1 MFVRMK
7 DLNRMDLLSVSHK
20 RLTIL
25 RIWVYSLV
33 LGVILEILHR
43 QSVTAVFTFAIS
55 KPMVFAYNV
64 LIIFATLS
72 ASLFF
77 KRKYFMFGMVS
88 FGWIVLGVCNFIIQV
103 FRRTPLTS
111 DDFLLITSMFNII
124 GIYLNPFQISL
135 IILAIGISLMIIIR
149 SWLKSTK
156 LNVVFRHGFV
166 TMSVSFLLLNVMPNV
181 SPTIHAFQNTN
192 GNLVEIYDEFGF
204 VYSFVNSVLN
214 KGIQEP
220 EIYTQKS
227 IESIVK
233 YLTKDSHNAIK
244 ANIIFVQ
251 LESFFDVTR
260 LSGVSYSANPI
271 PNFTALKQKYSS
283 GLLNVPTIGGGTAN
297 TEFEVITG
305 MSLDYF
311 GTGEYPYKSILLEQ
325 TAESMAYNLKKLG
338 YRASIMHNNSGNF
351 YGRHLVFSNLGFDA
365 FSTLETMRNVE
376 FNEIGWAKDKVL
388 VDEIMEAIL
397 YSDEPDFVYTIAVQ
411 SHGDYPRIEN
421 PNYPFQVFGV
431 MNKSDE
437 NQFEY
442 YLDQIN
448 QSDAV
453 IPEIIARV
461 EQTGEPTVIVF
472 FGDHLPGLNFE
483 SFISGN
489 RNTTDYVIWDNL
501 GLEKLNKNVETY
513 QLGAHVLNKLNIH
526 EGLFTQIHQF
536 EENNPNYETIL
547 HLLQYDVLYGEKY
560 AYSQMQSYVP
570 SKLQIGYRTQ
580 LLAQAQVFHE
590 KMIVT
595 GHNFTKYSQITVNGA
610 LVDTQ
615 YISQSM
621 LVASSDDV
629 YPGSTIGVAIVSA
642 NNEIIGKTNTM
653 RVKQ

>member
-1 MFVRMK
+1 MFSRMK
-7 DLNRMDLLSVSHK
+7 DLNQMDLLSITHK

-25 RIWVYSLV
+25 RIGLYSLV
-33 LGVILEILHR
+33 LGIILEILHR
-43 QSVTAVFTFAIS
+43 QSLTEVFTFAIS

-88 FGWIVLGVCNFIIQV
+88 FGWFVLGVCNFIIQI

-111 DDFLLITSMFNII
+111 DDFLLINSLFNII

-135 IILAIGISLMIIIR
+135 IVLAIGISLLIIVR
-149 SWLKSTK
+149 SWMKSVK
-156 LNVVFRHGFV
+156 LNVVFRQGIV
-166 TMSVSFLLLNVMPNV
+166 TMSVSLLLLNVMPNV

-192 GNLVEIYDEFGF
+192 GNLVEIFDEFGF
-204 VYSFVNSVLN
+204 VYSFVSSVLN
-214 KGIQEP
+214 KGIQKP
-220 EIYTQKS
+220 DVYTKKS

-233 YLTKDSHNAIK
+233 TLTKDSHNAIK

-283 GLLNVPTIGGGTAN
+283 GLLFVPTLGGGTAN

-311 GTGEYPYKSILLEQ
+311 GTGEYPYKSVLLEQ

-338 YRASIMHNNSGNF
+338 YRASIMHNNNGNF
-351 YGRHLVFSNLGFDA
+351 YGRHLVFANLGFDA

-376 FNEIGWAKDKVL
+376 FNELGWAKDKVL
-388 VDEIMEAIL
+388 IDEIMEAIH

-421 PNYPFQVFGV
+421 LDYPFQVFGV

-437 NQFEY
+437 NQLEY
-442 YLDQIN
+442 YLEQIN
-448 QSDAV
+448 EADAI
-453 IPEIIARV
+453 IPEIIKKI
-461 EQTGEPTVIVF
+461 EQSGEPTVIVF

-489 RNTTDYVIWDNL
+489 RNTTDYVVWDNI
-501 GLEKLNKNVETY
+501 GLEKQNKNVQTY
-513 QLGAHVLNKLNIH
+513 QLGAHVLNQLNIH
-526 EGLFTQIHQF
+526 EGLFTQIHQS
-536 EENNPNYETIL
+536 EVNNPNYETIL
-547 HLLQYDVLYGEKY
+547 HLLQFDILYGEKY
-560 AYSQMQSYVP
+560 AYSQMNSYMP
-570 SKLQIGYRTQ
+570 SKLQIGFRMQELTQ
-580 LLAQAQVFHE
+580 ARIFHE

-595 GHNFTKYSQITVNGA
+595 GHNFTRYSQIMVNGA
-610 LVDTQ
+610 LVETQ

-621 LVASSDDV
+621 LVASSDV
-629 YPGSTIGVAIVSA
+629 VRPGSTIGVAIVSA
-642 NNEIIGKTNTM
+642 NNEVIGKTNTM
-653 RVKQ
+653 RVK

>member
-1 MFVRMK
+1 MFSRMK
-7 DLNRMDLLSVSHK
+7 DLNQMDLLSVSHK

-25 RIWVYSLV
+25 RIWLYSLV
-33 LGVILEILHR
+33 LGIILEILHR
-43 QSVTAVFTFAIS
+43 QSLTEVFTFAIS

-77 KRKYFMFGMVS
+77 KRKYFMFGMAS
-88 FGWIVLGVCNFIIQV
+88 FGWFVLGVCNFIIQI

-111 DDFLLITSMFNII
+111 DDFLLINSLFNII

-135 IILAIGISLMIIIR
+135 IVLAIGISLLIIVR
-149 SWLKSTK
+149 SWMKSVK
-156 LNVVFRHGFV
+156 LNVVFRQGIV
-166 TMSVSFLLLNVMPNV
+166 TMSVSLLLLNVMPNV
-181 SPTIHAFQNTN
+181 SPAIYAFQNTN
-192 GNLVEIYDEFGF
+192 GNLVEIFDEFGF
-204 VYSFVNSVLN
+204 VYSFVSSVLD

-220 EIYTQKS
+220 DVYTKKS

-233 YLTKDSHNAIK
+233 TLTKDSHNAIK

-283 GLLNVPTIGGGTAN
+283 GLLLVPTLGGGTAN

-311 GTGEYPYKSILLEQ
+311 GTGEYPYKSVLLEQ

-351 YGRHLVFSNLGFDA
+351 YGRHLVFANLGFDA

-376 FNEIGWAKDKVL
+376 FNELGWAKDKVL
-388 VDEIMEAIL
+388 IDEIMEAIQ

-421 PNYPFQVFGV
+421 LAYPFQVFGV

-437 NQFEY
+437 NQLEY
-442 YLDQIN
+442 YLEQIN
-448 QSDAV
+448 EADAI
-453 IPEIIARV
+453 IPEIIQKV
-461 EQTGEPTVIVF
+461 EQSGEPTVIVF

-489 RNTTDYVIWDNL
+489 RNTTDYVVWDNI
-501 GLEKLNKNVETY
+501 GLEKQNKNVQTY
-513 QLGAHVLNKLNIH
+513 QLGAHVLNQLNIH
-526 EGLFTQIHQF
+526 EGLFTQIHQS
-536 EENNPNYETIL
+536 EVNNPNYETIL
-547 HLLQYDVLYGEKY
+547 HLLQFDILYGEKY
-560 AYSQMQSYVP
+560 AYSQMNSYMP
-570 SKLQIGYRTQ
+570 SKLQIGFRMQELTQ
-580 LLAQAQVFHE
+580 ARIFHE

-595 GHNFTKYSQITVNGA
+595 GHNFTRYSQIMVNGA
-610 LVDTQ
+610 LVETQ

-621 LVASSDDV
+621 LIASSDV
-629 YPGSTIGVAIVSA
+629 VRPGSTIGVAIVSA

-653 RVKQ
+653 RVK

>member
-1 MFVRMK
+1 MK
-7 DLNRMDLLSVSHK
+7 ELNQMDLLSVSHK

-25 RIWVYSLV
+25 RIWLYSLV
-33 LGVILEILHR
+33 LGIILEILHR
-43 QSVTAVFTFAIS
+43 QSLTEVFTFAIS

-77 KRKYFMFGMVS
+77 KRKYFVFGMVS
-88 FGWIVLGVCNFIIQV
+88 FGWFVLGVCNFIIQI

-111 DDFLLITSMFNII
+111 DDFLLINSLFNII

-135 IILAIGISLMIIIR
+135 IVMAVGISLLVIVR
-149 SWLKSTK
+149 SWMRSVK
-156 LNVVFRHGFV
+156 LHVLFRQGIV
-166 TMSVSFLLLNVMPNV
+166 TMSVSLLLLNVMPNV

-192 GNLVEIYDEFGF
+192 GNIVEIFDEFGF
-204 VYSFVNSVLN
+204 VYSFVSSVLD

-220 EIYTQKS
+220 EVYSKKS

-233 YLTKDSHNAIK
+233 TLTRDSHNAIK

-260 LSGVSYSANPI
+260 LSGVSFSSNPI
-271 PNFTALKQKYSS
+271 PNFTALKQQYSS
-283 GLLNVPTIGGGTAN
+283 GLLLVPTLGGGTAN

-311 GTGEYPYKSILLEQ
+311 GTGEYPYKSVLLEQ

-351 YGRHLVFSNLGFDA
+351 YGRHLVFANLGFDA

-376 FNEIGWAKDKVL
+376 FNELGWAKDKVL
-388 VDEIMEAIL
+388 IDEIMEAIH

-437 NQFEY
+437 NQLEY

-448 QSDAV
+448 QADAI
-453 IPEIIARV
+453 IPEIIQKV
-461 EQTGEPTVIVF
+461 EQSGEPTVIVF

-489 RNTTDYVIWDNL
+489 RNTTDYVVWDNI
-501 GLEKLNKNVETY
+501 GLEKQNKNVQTY
-513 QLGAHVLNKLNIH
+513 QLGAHVFNQLNIH
-526 EGLFTQIHQF
+526 EGFFTQIHQS
-536 EENNPNYETIL
+536 EINNPNYETIL
-547 HLLQYDVLYGEKY
+547 HLLQFDILYGEKY
-560 AYSQMQSYVP
+560 AYSQMNSYMP
-570 SKLQIGYRTQ
+570 SKLQIGFRAQ
-580 LLAQAQVFHE
+580 QLAQARIFHE

-595 GHNFTKYSQITVNGA
+595 GHNFTRYSQIMVNGA
-610 LVDTQ
+610 LIETQ
-615 YISQSM
+615 YISPSM
-621 LVASSDDV
+621 LVASSDV
-629 YPGSTIGVAIVSA
+629 VRPGSTIGVAIVSA
-642 NNEIIGKTNTM
+642 NNEVIGKTNTM
-653 RVKQ
+653 RVK

>member
-1 MFVRMK
+1 MFWQMK
-7 DLNRMDLLSVSHK
+7 ELNQMDLLSVSHK
-20 RLTIL
+20 RLTII
-25 RIWVYSLV
+25 RIWLYSLV
-33 LGVILEILHR
+33 LGIILEILHR
-43 QSVTAVFTFAIS
+43 QSLTEVFTFAVS

-77 KRKYFMFGMVS
+77 KRKYFVFGMVS
-88 FGWIVLGVCNFIIQV
+88 FGWFVLGVCNFIIQI

-111 DDFLLITSMFNII
+111 DDFLLINSLFNII

-135 IILAIGISLMIIIR
+135 IVMAVGISLLVIVR
-149 SWLKSTK
+149 SWMRSVK
-156 LNVVFRHGFV
+156 LHVLFRQGIV
-166 TMSVSFLLLNVMPNV
+166 TMSVSLLLLNVMPNV

-192 GNLVEIYDEFGF
+192 GNIVEIFDEFGF
-204 VYSFVNSVLN
+204 VYSFVSSVLD

-220 EIYTQKS
+220 EVYSKKS

-233 YLTKDSHNAIK
+233 TLTRDSHNAIK

-260 LSGVSYSANPI
+260 LSGVSFSSNPI
-271 PNFTALKQKYSS
+271 PNFTALKQQYSS
-283 GLLNVPTIGGGTAN
+283 GLLLVPTLGGGTAN

-311 GTGEYPYKSILLEQ
+311 GTGEYPYKSVLLEQ

-351 YGRHLVFSNLGFDA
+351 YGRHLVFANLGFDA

-376 FNEIGWAKDKVL
+376 FNELGWAKDKVL
-388 VDEIMEAIL
+388 IDEIMEAIH

-437 NQFEY
+437 NQLEY

-448 QSDAV
+448 QADAI
-453 IPEIIARV
+453 IPEIIQKV
-461 EQTGEPTVIVF
+461 EQSGEPTVIVF

-489 RNTTDYVIWDNL
+489 RNTTDYVVWDNI
-501 GLEKLNKNVETY
+501 GLEKQNKNVQTY
-513 QLGAHVLNKLNIH
+513 QLGAHVFNQLNIH
-526 EGLFTQIHQF
+526 EGFFTQIHQS
-536 EENNPNYETIL
+536 EINNPNYETIL
-547 HLLQYDVLYGEKY
+547 HLLQYDILYGEKY
-560 AYSQMQSYVP
+560 AYSQMNSYMP
-570 SKLQIGYRTQ
+570 SKLQIGFRAQ
-580 LLAQAQVFHE
+580 QLAQARIFHE

-595 GHNFTKYSQITVNGA
+595 GHNFTRYSQIMVNGA
-610 LVDTQ
+610 LIETQ
-615 YISQSM
+615 YISPSM
-621 LVASSDDV
+621 LVASSDV
-629 YPGSTIGVAIVSA
+629 VRPGSTIGVAIVSA
-642 NNEIIGKTNTM
+642 NNEVIGKTNTM
-653 RVKQ
+653 RVK